1 METEQNTVL
10 YEAVAGDISSLIQAG
25 TLAPGERVPSVRRLS
40 RQRRVSVSTV
50 VQAYRV
56 LEDRGLIEARPQS
69 GYYVRAQQRV
79 LQEPSVSA
87 PPRTPQLVG
96 VHALVSRVLESAQVT
111 GMVPLGTGIP
121 YADLVPT
128 AKLLRAL
135 TDVARRMP
143 DTIATYSL
151 PPGRNELRR
160 QIALRARDYGVRLEA
175 NEVVI
180 TNGCVEAVNL
190 CLRAVAKP
198 GDVVAL
204 ESPTYFGLLQ
214 TIESLG
220 MKALEVPTHPRS
232 GISLD
237 ALELAIERQ
246 RVKACLLMPTVSN
259 PLGSTMSEGAKN
271 RLVKMLAERGVPLI
285 EDAVYSAL
293 HFGAVQPR
301 AAKAYDR
308 TGNVL
313 LCSSFTKT
321 LAPGLRVGWVAPGRY
336 FEQVQMLKFISSV
349 GVSDLLQVAIA
360 SFLENGGYDRLL
372 RTLRKTYESQVHLFT
387 QAVSRYF
394 PAGTKVTR
402 PTGGFVLWVEMPDGT
417 DALRLYERAL
427 AERISLSPGQMF
439 SASNR
444 YRNCLRL
451 NCGIP
456 WSQQTEHVL
465 RRVGKLAAECAAPP
479 RDI

>member
-1 METEQNTVL
+1 
-10 YEAVAGDISSLIQAG
+10 
-25 TLAPGERVPSVRRLS
+25 
-40 RQRRVSVSTV
+40 
-50 VQAYRV
+50 
-56 LEDRGLIEARPQS
+56 
-69 GYYVRAQQRV
+69 
-79 LQEPSVSA
+79 
-87 PPRTPQLVG
+87 
-96 VHALVSRVLESAQVT
+96 
-111 GMVPLGTGIP
+111 
-121 YADLVPT
+121 
-128 AKLLRAL
+128 
-135 TDVARRMP
+135 
-143 DTIATYSL
+143 
-151 PPGRNELRR
+151 
-160 QIALRARDYGVRLEA
+160 
-175 NEVVI
+175 
-180 TNGCVEAVNL
+180 
-190 CLRAVAKP
+190 
-198 GDVVAL
+198 
-204 ESPTYFGLLQ
+204 
-214 TIESLG
+214 
-220 MKALEVPTHPRS
+220 
-232 GISLD
+232 
-237 ALELAIERQ
+237 
-246 RVKACLLMPTVSN
+246 
-259 PLGSTMSEGAKN
+259 
-271 RLVKMLAERGVPLI
+271 
-285 EDAVYSAL
+285 L

-451 NCGIP
+451 NCGIR
-456 WSQQTEHVL
+456 WSQQTDHVL
-465 RRVGKLAAECAAPP
+465 RRVGKLAAECAVPS
-479 RDI
+479 RDV